1 MELSAIKSIIL
12 PLIESRNLRLM
23 DLKWVQDGRTRIL
36 QVQIMYRD
44 GSMDVDTCG
53 EVSQAISER
62 LDESPMAESEYFL
75 EVCSPGAERPLTT
88 DEDLHLAVEGYVH
101 VLLLHPIEKS
111 LEHEGLLLAFDGQQL
126 TLQIMIKSRKKIITV
141 AKENLVKAR
150 LAVKL

>member
-1 MELSAIKSIIL
+1 MELGALKS
-12 PLIESRNLRLM
+12 LIQPVLDERKLRFM
-23 DLKWVQDGRTRIL
+23 DLKWVQDGHTRIL
-36 QVQIMYRD
+36 QLQIMYPD
-44 GSMDVDTCG
+44 GTMDVDTCG
-53 EVSQAISER
+53 EASQAVSDL
-62 LDESPMAESEYFL
+62 LDRSPLAESEYYL

-111 LEHEGLLLAFDGQQL
+111 LEHEGKLLAFDGTQL
-126 TLQIMIKSRKKIITV
+126 TIEIMIKSRKKIITV